1 MKLFPSLQAYV
12 DKVLSAD
19 PPVAED
25 RVDVLDQLADYI
37 ADAAIDR
44 RAAKLVFICT
54 HNSRR
59 SHLAQIWA
67 TVAAGYYGIPAVSYS
82 GGTEVTAFNPRA
94 VAALKRA
101 GLRIDVSDPRG
112 DSGDV
117 DNPHYLV
124 SFSADVPAI
133 ECYSKLYDGPDNPHE
148 DFAAVMTCDHADE
161 NCPFIPGATRIAV
174 RYNDPKSADGTP
186 EESERYDER
195 TRQIAA
201 EMFYVARAA
210 VALQKSRSGGE

>member
-1 MKLFPSLQAYV
+1 MNLFPGLQAYV
-12 DKVLSAD
+12 D
-19 PPVAED
+19 EI
-25 RVDVLDQLADYI
+25 LADESLIGAERLGALNELAEYI
-37 ADAAIDR
+37 ASAV
-44 RAAKLVFICT
+44 RAKRTARLVFICT

-67 TVAAGYYGIPAVSYS
+67 TVACAQYDLSVVSYS
-82 GGTEVTAFNPRA
+82 GGTEATAFNPRA
-94 VAALKRA
+94 VAALERA
-101 GLRIDVSDPRG
+101 GFQIAVRGNGRHSD
-112 DSGDV
+112 STSAA
-117 DNPHYLV
+117 NPHYLV

-133 ECYSKLYDGPDNPHE
+133 ECYSKLYDDPDNPHS

-174 RYNDPKSADGTP
+174 RYDDPKSADGTP
-186 EESERYDER
+186 EEAARYDER

-210 VALQKSRSGGE
+210 NHDHRAGV